1 LYFFS
6 FFLFQSQKLTL
17 SSFFDS
23 WLQHLSFFNYGYE
36 ALIVNELKDIT
47 LRDKSIADIQIPGP
61 IILARFGFNG
71 QAFWADVTRLLCFV
85 LVTLTTSFLF
95 LKYLVKERR

>member
-1 LYFFS
+1 MKY
-6 FFLFQSQKLTL
+6 
-17 SSFFDS
+17 
-23 WLQHLSFFNYGYE
+23 LSFFNYGYE

-71 QAFWADVTRLLCFV
+71 QAFWSDVIRLGVFI
-85 LVTLTTSFLF
+85 LVTLTASFLF
-95 LKYLVKERR
+95 LHYFVKERR

>member
-1 LYFFS
+1 M
-6 FFLFQSQKLTL
+6 KLTL
-17 SSFFDS
+17 FFFFFFFFSNS

-47 LRDKSIADIQIPGP
+47 LRDKSITDIQIPGS

-71 QAFWADVTRLLCFV
+71 QAFWADVMRLVFFV
-85 LVTLTTSFLF
+85 FATLLTSFLF